1 MCGGHWESNTRLAY
15 EPGAIPISQYFV
27 PEIIL
32 KLGFISKRINA
43 FHSKTRL
50 ARRVLWDTYFRK
62 KTRLLKS
69 IFFGTWGYGVDNF
82 RLCDILVGKLRE
94 TRGWNTTKSSILK
107 YYIIFLIKMS
117 KISERVNVI
126 DYIGHKNKSK

>member
-1 MCGGHWESNTRLAY
+1 MCGGHWELNTSLAY

-50 ARRVLWDTYFRK
+50 ARRVL
-62 KTRLLKS
+62 
-69 IFFGTWGYGVDNF
+69 
-82 RLCDILVGKLRE
+82 
-94 TRGWNTTKSSILK
+94 
-107 YYIIFLIKMS
+107 
-117 KISERVNVI
+117 
-126 DYIGHKNKSK
+126 